1 MNNASRIL
9 SVAAMAAFASFG
21 AQANDLYGTDF
32 EAHFKPTRDRASV
45 QAEAVQA
52 VTQFKNFEASGSL
65 DRVPSVV
72 SRAAVRAE
80 AVTAARAGAI
90 ATGERG

>member
-1 MNNASRIL
+1 MNNVSRIL
-9 SVAAMAAFASFG
+9 SVAAVAAFASFG

-32 EAHFKPTRDRASV
+32 ETHFKPTRDRASV

-52 VTQFKNFEASGSL
+52 VAQFKNFEPSGNL
-65 DRVPSVV
+65 DRVPSVA

-80 AVTAARAGAI
+80 AVTAARSGAI